1 MSGDRNC
8 GSDSSFQNGPGAGT
22 KYIIDFSYAE
32 QPFDKAV
39 LKAIIFQKN
48 MNADA
53 VLSTNIPLVEGWI
66 TLWEEQKLIQ

>member
-1 MSGDRNC
+1 MSGDRFC
-8 GSDSSFQNGPGAGT
+8 GFFQNEPGGT